1 MSYYRK
7 GKNVPQLT
15 GRTSRRAD
23 QRHQARTVAREH
35 GTRVIT
41 HVHRAYVTISTG
53 WTVRE
58 FLTRLGLDAEF
69 VAKYE
74 SAFGR
79 ATAKVYRETHGTD
92 PRRGAH
98 VIVRGRLYGAFSY
111 DLDDLLA
118 GAKAYGRTAALVTA
132 PDFVLADTRTLT
144 HA

>member
-1 MSYYRK
+1 MSYFKKHENR
-7 GKNVPQLT
+7 PALT
-15 GRTSRRAD
+15 GRTARRAD
-23 QRHQARTVAREH
+23 QRHQARNTAREH

-53 WTVRE
+53 WTARE
-58 FLTRLGLDAEF
+58 FLIAIGFSEWAR
-69 VAKYE
+69 YE

-79 ATAKVYRETHGTD
+79 ATAKVYRESHGTD

-111 DLDDLLA
+111 NLDDLLA
-118 GAKAYGRTAALVTA
+118 GAKAYARTAALVTA
-132 PDFVLADTRTLT
+132 PDFVLDDTRALA

>member
-1 MSYYRK
+1 MSYFKKHENR
-7 GKNVPQLT
+7 PALT
-15 GRTSRRAD
+15 GRAARRAD
-23 QRHQARTVAREH
+23 QRCAARIIAREH

-58 FLTRLGLDAEF
+58 FLIAIGFGEWAR
-69 VAKYE
+69 YE

-79 ATAKVYRETHGTD
+79 ASAKAYREAHGVD
-92 PRRGAH
+92 PHRGAH

-118 GAKAYGRTAALVTA
+118 GAKTYARTAALVTA
-132 PDFVLADTRTLT
+132 PDFVLADTRTLA